1 MIVSSLQYLHFRSVG
16 GEVRVLDTGN
26 IAKRKNRQMN
36 AG

>member
-1 MIVSSLQYLHFRSVG
+1 MIFALKKYLHFRSVG